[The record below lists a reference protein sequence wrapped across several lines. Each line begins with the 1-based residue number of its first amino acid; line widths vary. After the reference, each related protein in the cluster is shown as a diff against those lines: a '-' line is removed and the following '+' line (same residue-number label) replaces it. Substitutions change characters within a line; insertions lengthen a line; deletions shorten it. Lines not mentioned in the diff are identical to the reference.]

1 MRYAKPGPGP
11 SRTANNAVADRP
23 LHIGI
28 DGRELVGKPT
38 GVGRYLVSILRMW
51 AADPDSPH
59 RHTIFLPAD
68 APASVKALGE
78 RFAIH
83 VEPTPKAGTIWEQTR
98 LASAVAEV
106 KPDVFFAA
114 GYTAPLR
121 LGCPS
126 VVAVYDVSFFAHP
139 EWFATRERLRRQWTT
154 KAAAKAAR
162 RVVTISQFSADE
174 IVRFLEVPR
183 GKIVVAP
190 PAAPAVSTTS
200 TGPRKAPVALFVGSL
215 FNRRRIPEL
224 LQAFALVARAVP
236 GARLML
242 IGDNRTHPP
251 IDPRALAFD
260 LGIGDRVDWREY
272 VADPELDQAYHI
284 ARVFVFLSDYEG
296 FAMTPLEALAHGVPA
311 ILLDTP
317 IAREVYGGAARL
329 VSTDPAEI
337 ASALSAL
344 LTDDAAHADLL
355 ARGRQRLSTYSWE
368 TSAAIVRQALEQAAA
383 E

>member
-1 MRYAKPGPGP
+1 
-11 SRTANNAVADRP
+11 VADRA

-38 GVGRYLVSILRMW
+38 GVGRYLLSVLRVW
-51 AADPDSPH
+51 AEDRQLPH
-59 RHTIFLPAD
+59 RFTVFLPSE
-68 APASVKALGE
+68 APSSVKALGE
-78 RFAIH
+78 RFSVH

-121 LGCPS
+121 LACPS

-154 KAAAKAAR
+154 KAAAKSAR
-162 RVVTISQFSADE
+162 RVVTISRFSAQE
-174 IVRFLEVPR
+174 IVRWLEVPAER
-183 GKIVVAP
+183 IVVAP
-190 PAAPAVSTTS
+190 PAAPGVTAVDSS
-200 TGPRKAPVALFVGSL
+200 GPRPPIALFVGSL

-224 LQAFALVARAVP
+224 LQAFAQVAKAVP
-236 GARLML
+236 DARLLL

-251 IDPRALAFD
+251 VDPRALAFE

-272 VADPELDQAYHI
+272 VPDAELENAYRQ

-296 FAMTPLEALAHGVPA
+296 FAMTPLEALAYGVPSV
-311 ILLDTP
+311 LLDTP
-317 IAREVYGGAARL
+317 IAREVYGDAARL
-329 VSTDPAEI
+329 VGPDPATI
-337 ASALSAL
+337 ANALRTL
-344 LTDDAAHADLL
+344 LTNDDAHADLL
-355 ARGRQRLSTYSWE
+355 ARGRARLAAFSWV
-368 TSAAIVRQALEQAAA
+368 TTAGAVRTALEEAAA

>member
-1 MRYAKPGPGP
+1 
-11 SRTANNAVADRP
+11 VADRA

-38 GVGRYLVSILRMW
+38 GVGRYLLSVLRVW
-51 AADPDSPH
+51 ADDAGIPH
-59 RHTIFLPAD
+59 RFTIFLPSD
-68 APASVKALGE
+68 APAPVKALGD
-78 RFAIH
+78 RFTAH

-106 KPDVFFAA
+106 RPDVFFAA

-121 LGCPS
+121 LTCPS

-154 KAAAKAAR
+154 KAAAKSAR

-174 IVRFLEVPR
+174 IVRWLDVPR
-183 GKIVVAP
+183 DRIVVAP
-190 PAAPAVSTTS
+190 PAAPAVPEAESVT
-200 TGPRKAPVALFVGSL
+200 PRPPIALFVGSL

-224 LQAFALVARAVP
+224 LQAFAQVARAVSD
-236 GARLML
+236 ARLLL

-251 IDPRALAFD
+251 VDPRALSFE

-272 VADPELDQAYHI
+272 APDAELNNAYRQ

-296 FAMTPLEALAHGVPA
+296 FAMTPLEALAHGVPSV
-311 ILLDTP
+311 LLDTP
-317 IAREVYGGAARL
+317 ISREVYGEAARL
-329 VSTDPAEI
+329 VGPDPTTI
-337 ASALSAL
+337 ANALKTL
-344 LTDDAAHADLL
+344 LTNDAVHAELL
-355 ARGRQRLSTYSWE
+355 ARGRERLAALSWV
-368 TSAAIVRQALEQAAA
+368 TTAAAVRAALEQAAD